1 MRPAPR
7 GDRLHLWR
15 VAEVAASLQ
24 AAVEPSF
31 GPRYTD
37 EDDDDAG
44 LGRKGWSG
52 ADALESTRSA
62 HPAAALIARVV
73 RQHADKCG
81 DGSRAMV
88 GAIAAGLRRAAEACG
103 DGPPDGPVA
112 RERRARL
119 VNALVRLSRG
129 DAAAVLFETLTRV
142 AVVVPVPRHGRWARR
157 RSGDAGAADD
167 DGGTRWWHRDD
178 AFRAAA
184 RSVAGT
190 VIAGAVAS
198 RETRARLAS
207 VVASLV
213 TNTLRAAS
221 EDDGAFEDDDDTAG
235 GDTDHAAFVHRTLR
249 ALASDPPLV
258 LAPGD
263 GHHPRAG
270 QSRSCVVEGV
280 LVRRNGRNGRR
291 ARVPGVDGEC
301 GVVVMYRT
309 APTDELDDRYDR
321 YDAPTRVELACSET
335 RLAGWRR
342 ESAAQRAGVLA
353 RRRVRL
359 VFCTEEAGD
368 DAVDSFAENG
378 IEIVQGVSELDA
390 LRVCRVLRV
399 LPCTS
404 SLPNALETCDVGIV
418 DGLSAQRI
426 GGDAFAYLRTDRAF
440 TGIIHGVDFVQ
451 ARAARNLVARALAAV
466 ATASVPSVHPVAEL
480 AGEEGRAGAEGGA
493 EGADGVP
500 RGGSLTLVPGAGAAD
515 SCVVAAVKERLDE
528 LRAGNMLRTRDK
540 DGDGGFLP
548 PADAAATTAA
558 WEVLLATARACP
570 AMLASSACDRRAR
583 RYRDEDGGG
592 GCDDDDDDDA
602 AASIVVR
609 TWPPVD
615 DRQRSDVA
623 AIPVPSFRDH
633 SGSRSVKTRSFSAAR
648 LVATLHAVNASAM
661 RSTDRRV
668 PCVGLLVPGASCEA
682 FVPGTASAMFDEP
695 PIPDALVRAIETG
708 ERRYTESTQLADPGK
723 ASTFEAL
730 AGKYAALIGA
740 LDVVTALA
748 RIDAVLPVT
757 RGVSVAAF
765 SRTFGA
771 RRLRGS
777 SFEGAEGAEG
787 ADSDGDGAS
796 SYAED
801 GDDTDFDDD

>member
-1 MRPAPR
+1 M
-7 GDRLHLWR
+7 HLWR

-142 AVVVPVPRHGRWARR
+142 AVVVPAPRHGRWARR
-157 RSGDAGAADD
+157 RSGDAGAVDDD
-167 DGGTRWWHRDD
+167 DGPRWWHRDD

-309 APTDELDDRYDR
+309 ADR
-321 YDAPTRVELACSET
+321 
-335 RLAGWRR
+335 
-342 ESAAQRAGVLA
+342 
-353 RRRVRL
+353 
-359 VFCTEEAGD
+359 
-368 DAVDSFAENG
+368 
-378 IEIVQGVSELDA
+378 
-390 LRVCRVLRV
+390 
-399 LPCTS
+399 
-404 SLPNALETCDVGIV
+404 
-418 DGLSAQRI
+418 
-426 GGDAFAYLRTDRAF
+426 
-440 TGIIHGVDFVQ
+440 
-451 ARAARNLVARALAAV
+451 
-466 ATASVPSVHPVAEL
+466 
-480 AGEEGRAGAEGGA
+480 
-493 EGADGVP
+493 
-500 RGGSLTLVPGAGAAD
+500 
-515 SCVVAAVKERLDE
+515 
-528 LRAGNMLRTRDK
+528 RTRRP
-540 DGDGGFLP
+540 LRP
-548 PADAAATTAA
+548 LRRTH
-558 WEVLLATARACP
+558 AC
-570 AMLASSACDRRAR
+570 
-583 RYRDEDGGG
+583 
-592 GCDDDDDDDA
+592 
-602 AASIVVR
+602 
-609 TWPPVD
+609 
-615 DRQRSDVA
+615 
-623 AIPVPSFRDH
+623 
-633 SGSRSVKTRSFSAAR
+633 
-648 LVATLHAVNASAM
+648 
-661 RSTDRRV
+661 
-668 PCVGLLVPGASCEA
+668 
-682 FVPGTASAMFDEP
+682 
-695 PIPDALVRAIETG
+695 
-708 ERRYTESTQLADPGK
+708 
-723 ASTFEAL
+723 
-730 AGKYAALIGA
+730 
-740 LDVVTALA
+740 
-748 RIDAVLPVT
+748 
-757 RGVSVAAF
+757 
-765 SRTFGA
+765 
-771 RRLRGS
+771 
-777 SFEGAEGAEG
+777 
-787 ADSDGDGAS
+787 
-796 SYAED
+796 
-801 GDDTDFDDD
+801 